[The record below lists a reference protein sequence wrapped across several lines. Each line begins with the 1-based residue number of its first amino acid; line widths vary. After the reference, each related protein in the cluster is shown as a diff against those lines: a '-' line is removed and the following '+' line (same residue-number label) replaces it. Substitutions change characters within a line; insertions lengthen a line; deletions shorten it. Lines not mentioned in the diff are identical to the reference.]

1 MLRHLGNGLEEVGFY
16 SAGSRL
22 VEGLIMIHLPFA
34 TVLFREIRKRAN
46 HPSKARPYILKL
58 FFLGFASPLL
68 IIPACWFFS
77 NEILR
82 LCYGL
87 DFANTSPLFELLLI
101 SFFFMIPNLVLTQA
115 TLALGREY
123 YYAKVTCLAALTNIG
138 LNFYLIPTMG
148 AKGAAIG
155 TIITE
160 SFLMI
165 LIGGGIYM
173 WNNKRG
179 KKIETL

>member
-1 MLRHLGNGLEEVGFY
+1 
-16 SAGSRL
+16 
-22 VEGLIMIHLPFA
+22 
-34 TVLFREIRKRAN
+34 
-46 HPSKARPYILKL
+46 
-58 FFLGFASPLL
+58 
-68 IIPACWFFS
+68 
-77 NEILR
+77 
-82 LCYGL
+82 
-87 DFANTSPLFELLLI
+87 
-101 SFFFMIPNLVLTQA
+101 MIPNLVLTQA

-179 KKIETL
+179 HKIEAL